1 MKDMIKKDFLE
12 IMEAA
17 KEVIIKM
24 DEIEASDRKMKLT
37 MMAVTVL
44 KAIVIIGPILGNI
57 QDQMRDAMKDELGR
71 ADGDNN

>member
-24 DEIEASDRKMKLT
+24 DEIEVSDRKMKLT
-37 MMAVTVL
+37 MMVVTVL
-44 KAIVIIGPILGNI
+44 KAIVIIGPILRNI

>member
-1 MKDMIKKDFLE
+1 MIKKDFLE

-37 MMAVTVL
+37 MMVVTVL
-44 KAIVIIGPILGNI
+44 KAIVIIGPILRNI